1 MNDIAKALFPVE
13 AARVEAGQ
21 CAFDESHDVSPES
34 FRDALSRKEF
44 GISGMCQKCQDETF
58 GV

>member
-1 MNDIAKALFPVE
+1 MNDIVKKMFPIE
-13 AARVEAGQ
+13 AARVEAGH
-21 CAFDESHDVSPES
+21 CAFDESHDVRPES